1 MNKIIVLEDVIK
13 IGYGGRLKSIKFIF
27 NVIFDRF
34 FLVCLVFLWVI
45 IIMCDFFIVVNY
57 VVVFFCIVF

>member
-57 VVVFFCIVF
+57 IVVFFCIVF